1 MFCSQCGTEYTQR
14 VSFCCHCGN
23 ALAAPAINPP
33 KRLAR
38 SRADKRI
45 AGVCA
50 GFADYLEI
58 DVTLVRILWLA
69 LVFFAGWGIVGYLIA
84 WIAMPVAP
92 LTERTGKLAEVVP
105 QPAVNR

>member
-1 MFCSQCGTEYTQR
+1 MFCPQCGKEYSQR
-14 VSFCCHCGN
+14 VNYCCHCGA
-23 ALAAPAINPP
+23 ALVIPAAHPP

-38 SRADKRI
+38 SRTDEKI

-69 LVFFAGWGIVGYLIA
+69 MAFFAGWGVIGYLIA
-84 WIAMPVAP
+84 WIVMPVEP
-92 LTERTGKLAEVVP
+92 E
-105 QPAVNR
+105 PASVKAA